1 MKRGLFL
8 LTMFFLAVA
17 IFASSGIFDLSI
29 LQAQTIAGESIDAR
43 EKRLRSELKQTEKEI
58 VEWRK
63 VLTEKQGETASLA
76 RDTAIL
82 NAKIQEAKLVIK
94 ARNLAIETLGKD
106 IGEKEKTI
114 FELEGQIVRSKDALS
129 ELIRKT
135 NEVDSYSVVEMALS
149 NEDISEFFSDLDSF
163 DSIKRSLHELLA
175 DVRDTKTQNETE
187 KKVLSTKKSQETDAR
202 VSVETEKRL
211 VEQKEAEKKAL
222 LNISRNQEKGYAQAL
237 AEREKKAAQIRSA
250 LFSLRDTAAIP
261 FGTALQYANEVSK
274 KTGVRPAFLLA
285 ILTQESNLGQN
296 VGQCLVTDFVTGD
309 GIGKNTGTP
318 FLGIM
323 KPTRDITPF
332 LAIAD
337 RLGFDPKS
345 RPVSCPQPGGYGG
358 GMGPSQFIPS
368 TWVSL
373 EGRIASLINKSTPD
387 PWQPRDAFFASALYL
402 SDLGAGAGG
411 YTAESTAA
419 AKYYAGGY
427 WQTRGMGY
435 AASVLKHA
443 TNIQENMINPL
454 EDL

>member
-1 MKRGLFL
+1 MLQFP
-8 LTMFFLAVA
+8 
-17 IFASSGIFDLSI
+17 IFALVLMMGIVLFSAPI
-29 LQAQTIAGESIDAR
+29 LQAQTNTGESVAAR
-43 EKRLRSELKQTEKEI
+43 EKRLRAELKQTEEEI
-58 VEWRK
+58 AKWRK
-63 VLTEKQGETASLA
+63 VLTEKQSETASLA

-82 NAKIQEAKLVIK
+82 NAKIEEAKLVIK
-94 ARNLAIETLGKD
+94 ARNLAIERLGKD

-114 FELEGQIVRSKDALS
+114 SELDGQIARSKESLS

-135 NEVDSYSVVEMALS
+135 NEVGSYSVVEIALS
-149 NEDISEFFSDLDSF
+149 NEDVSEFFSDLDSF

-175 DVRDTKTQNETE
+175 DVRDTKTKNETE
-187 KKVLSTKKSQETDAR
+187 KQVLSTKKNQETDAR
-202 VSVETEKRL
+202 VAIEAEKRL
-211 VEQKEAEKKAL
+211 VEKNEAEKKAL
-222 LNISRNQEKGYAQAL
+222 LAISRNQEKGYAQVL

-261 FGTALQYANEVSK
+261 FGEALKYANEVSK

-285 ILTQESNLGQN
+285 ILTQESNLGEN
-296 VGQCLVTDFVTGD
+296 VGQCLVIDFKTGD

-323 KPTRDITPF
+323 KPTRDIAPF
-332 LAIAD
+332 LDIAD

-373 EGRIASLINKSTPD
+373 EGRIASLIGKSTPD

-402 SDLGAGAGG
+402 SDLGASAGG
-411 YTAESTAA
+411 YTAETTAA

-427 WQTRGMGY
+427 WQSRGMGY
-435 AASVLKHA
+435 AASVLRHA

>member
-8 LTMFFLAVA
+8 LMIFFLTVA
-17 IFASSGIFDLSI
+17 TFTVSSFFDFSI
-29 LQAQTIAGESIDAR
+29 LYAQTSTTESVAAR
-43 EKRLRSELKQTEKEI
+43 EKRLRAELEQTEKEI
-58 VEWRK
+58 AQWRG
-63 VLTEKQGETASLA
+63 VLQQKQGETASLA

-82 NAKIQEAKLVIK
+82 NAKIEEAKLVIK
-94 ARNLAIETLGKD
+94 ARNLAIERLGKD

-114 FELEGQIVRSKDALS
+114 GTLAEQIERNRNSLS
-129 ELIRKT
+129 QLIRKT

-149 NEDISEFFSDLDSF
+149 NENVSDFFSDLDSF
-163 DSIKRSLHELLA
+163 DSIERSLHESLA
-175 DVRDTKTQNETE
+175 TVRDTKSKNETE
-187 KKVLSTKKSQETDAR
+187 KQILSTKKNQETDAR
-202 VSVETEKRL
+202 VAVETEKRQ
-211 VEQKEAEKKAL
+211 VEVNEAEKKRL
-222 LNISRNQEKGYAQAL
+222 LNISRSQEKTYAQVL

-261 FGTALQYANEVSK
+261 FGTALQYANEVGR
-274 KTGVRPAFLLA
+274 KTGVRPAFILA

-296 VGQCLVTDFVTGD
+296 VGQCLVTDFTTGD

-323 KPTRDITPF
+323 KPSRDIAPF
-332 LAIAD
+332 LDIAN

-358 GMGPSQFIPS
+358 AMGPSQFIPS
-368 TWVSL
+368 TWAGY
-373 EGRIASLINKSTPD
+373 EKRIATALDKTVPD
-387 PWQPRDAFFASALYL
+387 PWLPRDAFAASALYL
-402 SDLGAGAGG
+402 ADLGAAAGG

-419 AKYYAGGY
+419 AKYYAGGA
-427 WQTRGMGY
+427 WATRGMGY
-435 AASVLKHA
+435 AASVMKHA